1 MIEQEQKEMCFSNK
15 HPFKLTP
22 PDNDKIRCLHF
33 LCLFQYWKIMGF
45 FLAGTSEFRFIYWQ
59 YQHKGDIFSDYIV
72 KNLDCIMIRLY
83 FSTNC

>member
-22 PDNDKIRCLHF
+22 PDNDKIRYLHF

-45 FLAGTSEFRFIYWQ
+45 FCHVLLFLGSFIGSINA
-59 YQHKGDIFSDYIV
+59 KEI
-72 KNLDCIMIRLY
+72 Y
-83 FSTNC
+83 FLITL